1 MLGAMTSD
9 LPPDAQTAPYDPR
22 TADRSPS
29 GTGLAARLAGEVTL
43 AGSVI
48 EVTGVETGA
57 ATKACGVSNTA
68 DATNRRISFPP
79 LCRASYGSTRPSASV
94 DVGTDGGRALDDGAG
109 GPHRVGWVRS
119 GSSSQRYAHLE
130 TVPCW
135 RRWTPVQPDSA
146 ATATKHPRGNA
157 PGRRVRPGPSPVP
170 HLFGGRSRRPHAGYL
185 GGVAFAA
192 CRAP

>member
-79 LCRASYGSTRPSASV
+79 LCPGKLWVDAAFRKRRRRHRRRPSI
-94 DVGTDGGRALDDGAG
+94 R
-109 GPHRVGWVRS
+109 
-119 GSSSQRYAHLE
+119 
-130 TVPCW
+130 
-135 RRWTPVQPDSA
+135 
-146 ATATKHPRGNA
+146 
-157 PGRRVRPGPSPVP
+157 
-170 HLFGGRSRRPHAGYL
+170 
-185 GGVAFAA
+185 
-192 CRAP
+192 